1 MPKLWVTSVTIGV
14 KSRRLHMHL
23 LKPRTCR
30 AIVIIHR
37 KLWTQQEVGDAPPVV
52 GNTYSIHATALIKS
66 ELTAY
71 KKNYNRAP
79 NKVHNIS
86 QINHH

>member
-1 MPKLWVTSVTIGV
+1 MAKLWVTSVTIGV

-30 AIVIIHR
+30 AIVYNHH
-37 KLWTQQEVGDAPPVV
+37 KLWTQQEVEDTPPVV
-52 GNTYSIHATALIKS
+52 GNTRSIHATALIKF

-71 KKNYNRAP
+71 KNSNIPP
-79 NKVHNIS
+79 NKVRNIS